1 MKNENQMYNEY
12 IDELNKYLKTVGFNK
27 LYSSVNSITKNDY
40 AKEVLKSMTELFESI
55 YGKEPLT
62 SDNFSLVEVPAVIY
76 SRKTHQLHLGLV
88 MLDVES
94 SGEHWGSTYFSA
106 FGIIE
111 EDFTALSK
119 AQKNYV
125 KSQIVPGDYWYTVK
139 IANDIHVDFN
149 SMPKKV
155 ENLIGEFLENDV
167 QYEQT
172 M

>member
-1 MKNENQMYNEY
+1 MKNENEKYERY

-40 AKEVLKSMTELFESI
+40 AKEVLKSMTEIFESI

-76 SRKTHQLHLGLV
+76 SRKTHQLYLGLV

-94 SGEHWGSTYFSA
+94 SGEHWGSTFFTP

-111 EDFTALSK
+111 DDFSELTES
-119 AQKNYV
+119 QK
-125 KSQIVPGDYWYTVK
+125 
-139 IANDIHVDFN
+139 
-149 SMPKKV
+149 
-155 ENLIGEFLENDV
+155 
-167 QYEQT
+167 
-172 M
+172 

>member
-1 MKNENQMYNEY
+1 MSFDDSAFFELIITEHSCYNKKGIFIESKEIRMSKRAKRTRKKKKGY
-12 IDELNKYLKTVGFNK
+12 SLEVIGIILIFISILAIGEFGFVGRFFANIIRFF
-27 LYSSVNSITKNDY
+27 VGET
-40 AKEVLKSMTELFESI
+40 F
-55 YGKEPLT
+55 
-62 SDNFSLVEVPAVIY
+62 
-76 SRKTHQLHLGLV
+76 QL
-88 MLDVES
+88 
-94 SGEHWGSTYFSA
+94 FSA

-125 KSQIVPGDYWYTVK
+125 KSQIVPCDYWYTVK